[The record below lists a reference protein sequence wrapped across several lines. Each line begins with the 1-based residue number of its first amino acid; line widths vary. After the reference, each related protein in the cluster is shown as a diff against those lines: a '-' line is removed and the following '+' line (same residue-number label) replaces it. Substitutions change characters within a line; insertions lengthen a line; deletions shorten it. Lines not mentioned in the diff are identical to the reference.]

1 VAGRKGTVTFLFT
14 DVEGSTRL
22 LKQLRDRYGLALAEH
37 QQILREAF
45 AAHGGE
51 EVDTQG
57 DAFFYVFSRARDAA
71 EAAAAAQRAL
81 AAHPWPEG
89 SEFRVRIGMHT
100 GEPTISD
107 EGQFHGLGVH
117 RTARIMAAG
126 HGGQILVSQAT
137 ASVLADDEPPGIR
150 LSDLGEHRLKDLDR
164 PEHIYQLDIDGL
176 LQQFPPLRT
185 AADLTARFDVFLS
198 HNSRDKPT
206 VERVARALKKAGL
219 EPWLDAWYLT
229 PGGDWQRELADG
241 LRQSN
246 SCAVF
251 VGEADLGDW
260 EQQELRLA
268 LDRAA
273 TDPRFRV
280 FPVLLPGLPEPFDAH
295 RLPPFLST
303 RTWVDFR
310 AGYAD
315 ESALRLL
322 IKAIKG
328 IPLGGE
334 EEPEAHPGVCPY
346 RGLEVFEEE
355 HAEFFFGRDADVQR
369 LLELLKAERFLAV
382 LGPSGSGKSSLV
394 RAGLVPAIRRGA
406 LPASDGW
413 QVIVL
418 KPGAEPISVL
428 GSHVL
433 DLFPAGAI
441 HDTVDRLESD
451 ERTLHLAVGQG
462 MLRSSQEERVLW
474 VVDQFEEV
482 FTLCR
487 DEGQRR
493 AFIANLLH
501 AGLNPGGR
509 NVVVV
514 TMRADFYPKCSIYP
528 ELAQAVSAND
538 FLAWP
543 MEEWALAQAI
553 EEPALVVGLE
563 LEEGLTDQILSD
575 LREAPGALP
584 LMEHALLELWERR
597 RGTMLT
603 LEAYRQIGGV
613 EGALA
618 RRADDV
624 YASLSPAQQSIARRV
639 LLRLTQPGEG
649 TEDTRRRASM
659 TELAGRAEERE
670 AVERVVEALTDAR
683 LLTAGTDPRS
693 REQWVDVSHEALIR
707 GWPRLRGWLEEDRAG
722 LRTHRRLTEATQEWE
737 RLDRDPDAL
746 YRGGRL
752 AEASEWAER
761 NPGALNELEEEFL
774 RESAEVE
781 ERARRGRVRRLRVA
795 AGVLGTGL
803 VVVAVL
809 AVVAF
814 LQKGRADE
822 QERLA
827 RSREIAATSLEQL
840 ERDPQL
846 ALLLA
851 IEAYETA
858 PTAQAEAAVRAGLVS
873 SHLRRVI
880 PAGAPEVFADV
891 SPDGALIAT
900 GTVFGEVALWDRAS
914 GRRLAVLEPG
924 AEPGEPEAPPGGPEG
939 PPEEAETPPEGL
951 DAPPGGPEEGPPG
964 LGFAFVSFSPDGS
977 RLFSGHEG
985 GDGAI
990 WSIPDGDLVTRLEE
1004 GEGLLLYS
1012 GEWTRDGRTVLTIA
1026 FDGVR
1031 LWDAATGAV
1040 RAEFRFEESGG
1051 PPPLASLSPDGRL
1064 VAIWAGSEVHVM
1076 SVSTGRIVGVFD
1088 GNLIPGRGFS
1098 PDGRLLVVGGSET
1111 GEDGVRVI
1119 DVDSGRARTLTAGTS
1134 VKDAAF
1140 SPDGERLLTGGQ
1152 GDTAHLWDVSSGQT
1166 LLELPGHGS
1175 DLTRVSFSPDGK
1187 LALTASEDSTARIWD
1202 AATGRLLAVLA
1213 GHTGPVAYGEFTPDG
1228 RFVVT
1233 ASDDV
1238 RVWEATGGAAAIRRG
1253 HEGLVVSARF
1263 SPDGR
1268 WIVSSDLFSGNAR
1281 IWDASTGTP
1290 ASELRPPLPPG
1301 ATRHLFPTFSP
1312 DGRLVLTSGFVGGPS
1327 PPYEQEPTRL
1337 WDRATGEVL
1346 AEFPPP
1352 PEGMCSVP
1360 FGPGGQVEPC
1370 SVPDAALS
1378 PDGTRVATI
1387 GGFDGTLRI
1396 WDVADGTVLETV
1408 KLGQHGEGVEW
1419 AADGTRIIALVEERI
1434 QVIDATTLRTI
1445 REFGPEQ
1452 GAGVFLPAVS
1462 PRVSADGS
1470 LVAVGY
1476 GDRTARVW
1484 ETETGRLVAALPHP
1498 APVSGVAF
1506 SPDGRFLVTG
1516 SGDAATIWDLASQ
1529 RPLVELLGHSGAV
1542 VAVDFSPDGSAIVS
1556 GGVDESIRIWRCEV
1570 CAPIDQLLELARE
1583 RALRDLTPA
1592 ERARFLHPG

>member
-1 VAGRKGTVTFLFT
+1 MARKSPEGVGATEQRASHAGRS
-14 DVEGSTRL
+14 D
-22 LKQLRDRYGLALAEH
+22 
-37 QQILREAF
+37 
-45 AAHGGE
+45 
-51 EVDTQG
+51 G
-57 DAFFYVFSRARDAA
+57 D
-71 EAAAAAQRAL
+71 
-81 AAHPWPEG
+81 
-89 SEFRVRIGMHT
+89 I
-100 GEPTISD
+100 
-107 EGQFHGLGVH
+107 
-117 RTARIMAAG
+117 
-126 HGGQILVSQAT
+126 
-137 ASVLADDEPPGIR
+137 
-150 LSDLGEHRLKDLDR
+150 
-164 PEHIYQLDIDGL
+164 
-176 LQQFPPLRT
+176 
-185 AADLTARFDVFLS
+185 RFDVFLS
-198 HNSRDKPT
+198 HNSRDKPA
-206 VERVARALKKAGL
+206 VERVARALKKQGL
-219 EPWLDAWYLT
+219 EPWLDAWHLT
-229 PGGDWQRELADG
+229 PGGDWQREIADG
-241 LRQSN
+241 LRSSG

-260 EQQELRLA
+260 EQQELGLA

-273 TDPRFRV
+273 KDPRFRV
-280 FPVLLPGLPEPFDAH
+280 FPVLLPGIPEPFDAH

-310 AGYAD
+310 SGYAD
-315 ESALRLL
+315 ERALQRL

-334 EEPEAHPGVCPY
+334 EEPEARPGICPY

-355 HAEFFFGRDADVQR
+355 HAEFFFGRDADAQR
-369 LLELLKAERFLAV
+369 LVELLKTGRFLAV

-406 LPASDGW
+406 LPGSDDW
-413 QVIVL
+413 KVTVL
-418 KPGAEPISVL
+418 KPGAEPL
-428 GSHVL
+428 TTLAGHVV
-433 DLFPAGAI
+433 DLFPTVSI
-441 HDTVDRLESD
+441 HDTVDRLETD
-451 ERTLHLAVGQG
+451 DRTLHLAVAQG
-462 MLRSSQEERVLW
+462 MLRSPDEERALV

-487 DEGQRR
+487 EEELRR
-493 AFIANLLH
+493 AFIANILH

-509 NVVVV
+509 VVVV
-514 TMRADFYPKCSIYP
+514 ITMRADFYPKVSLYP

-543 MEEWALAQAI
+543 MEEWALAQSI
-553 EEPALVVGLE
+553 EEPAREVGLE

-597 RGTMLT
+597 RGNMLT
-603 LEAYRQIGGV
+603 LEAYRRIGGV

-618 RRADDV
+618 RRADEV
-624 YASLSPAQQSIARRV
+624 YASLSPEEQSTARRV

-670 AVERVVEALTDAR
+670 SVERVVGALTDAR
-683 LLTAGTDPRS
+683 LLTAGTDTRS
-693 REQWVDVSHEALIR
+693 NEQWVDVSHEALIR

-722 LRTHRRLTEATQEWE
+722 LRTHRRLTEAAQEWE
-737 RLDRDPDAL
+737 RLERDPDTL
-746 YRGGRL
+746 YRGARL
-752 AEASEWAER
+752 AEATEWAQR

-774 RESAEVE
+774 KESVETE

-795 AGVLGTGL
+795 AGALAAGLIIVGTL
-803 VVVAVL
+803 AVL
-809 AVVAF
+809 AF

-858 PTAQAEAAVRAGLVS
+858 QTAQAEAAVRAGLVG

-880 PAGAPEVFADV
+880 PVGAPETFADV
-891 SPDGALIAT
+891 SPDGGLIAT
-900 GTVFGEVALWDRAS
+900 GTAFGEVALWDRAS

-924 AEPGEPEAPPGGPEG
+924 AEPGEPEAPPPGPEG
-939 PPEEAETPPEGL
+939 PPEEAEAPPEGP
-951 DAPPGGPEEGPPG
+951 DAPPPGPEGGPPG
-964 LGFAFVSFSPDGS
+964 PGFAFVSFSPDGS

-985 GDGAI
+985 GDAAI
-990 WSIPDGDLVTRLEE
+990 WSIPDGDLVTRLE
-1004 GEGLLLYS
+1004 GGGVLLFS

-1026 FDGVR
+1026 FGGLVR
-1031 LWDAATGAV
+1031 LWDSATGAV

-1051 PPPLASLSPDGRL
+1051 PPPLATLSPDGRL

-1076 SVSTGRIVGVFD
+1076 SVSTRRTVGVFE

-1098 PDGRLLVVGGSET
+1098 PDGRLLVLGGSET
-1111 GEDGVRVI
+1111 GEDGVRVV
-1119 DVDSGRARTLTAGTS
+1119 DVASGRARPLTAGTG
-1134 VKDAAF
+1134 VVDAAF
-1140 SPDGERLLTGGQ
+1140 SPDGERLLTGGE
-1152 GDTAHLWDVSSGQT
+1152 GDTAHLWDVSTGQT
-1166 LLELPGHGS
+1166 LLELPGHGG
-1175 DLTRVSFSPDGK
+1175 DLLRVSFSPDGK
-1187 LALTASEDSTARIWD
+1187 LALTAGEDSTARIWD
-1202 AATGRLLAVLA
+1202 AATGRLLAVLV
-1213 GHTGPVAYGEFTPDG
+1213 GHTGPIPFAEFTPDG

-1233 ASDDV
+1233 ASNDV
-1238 RVWEATGGAAAIRRG
+1238 RVWEATGGAAAILRG
-1253 HEGLVVSARF
+1253 HEGPVVSAQF

-1268 WIVSSDLFSGNAR
+1268 WIVSSDVFSGNAR
-1281 IWDASTGTP
+1281 IWDVSTGAL

-1301 ATRHLFPTFSP
+1301 AERHLFTTFSP

-1346 AEFPPP
+1346 AEFPVP
-1352 PEGMCSVP
+1352 PEEVCSVP
-1360 FGPGGQVEPC
+1360 LGPGGRVEPC
-1370 SVPDAALS
+1370 FVPDADLS
-1378 PDGTRVATI
+1378 PGGQRVATI
-1387 GGFDGTLRI
+1387 GEFDGTLRI
-1396 WDVADGTVLETV
+1396 WDVADGTVLETI
-1408 KLGQHGEGVEW
+1408 KLGEHGEGVEW
-1419 AADGTRIIALVEERI
+1419 TPDGRRIIALVEERI
-1434 QVIDATTLRTI
+1434 QVIDATTLETI

-1452 GAGVFLPAVS
+1452 GRGIFLPAVS

-1476 GDRTARVW
+1476 VDRTARVW
-1484 ETETGRLVAALPHP
+1484 ETETGRLVAELPHP
-1498 APVSGVAF
+1498 APVSGVEF
-1506 SPDGRFLVTG
+1506 SPNGRFLVTG

-1529 RPLVELLGHSGAV
+1529 RSLVELLGHSGGV
-1542 VAVDFSPDGSAIVS
+1542 GPVDFSPDGSSIVS
-1556 GGVDESIRIWRCEV
+1556 GGVDRTVRVWRCEV
-1570 CAPIDQLLELARE
+1570 CAPIDQLLNLARE

-1592 ERARFLHPG
+1592 ERSRFLHQG